1 VLETI
6 LTVIAIAGAAAAT
19 ILATRAGARRSLAR
33 AREEA
38 RRVVEEAGE
47 KARLRQQDAELLIE
61 ERKAAAESQFE
72 TQTRRKRLEL
82 QQAEER
88 LKEQERNL
96 ARRLHLLDQ
105 KQQEIDEREARVKG
119 LETAAAGRE
128 REAQALLQE
137 RRQRLERLA
146 GQSTSQARRELIRE
160 IETEARQE
168 AATLVRR
175 IEDEAREEAGARA
188 RRLLAEAIQ
197 LVPPGEILDNVVT
210 PVRLPSDDMKGRIIG
225 KEGRNIRA
233 IEMATGVDLVVD
245 DTPLVILLSSYDSF
259 RRAVARTAIERLIED
274 GRIHPG
280 RIEEVVAR
288 ARADM
293 EEGLEP
299 SGEAA
304 AFELGITGL
313 APRLTR
319 LLGRLRYR
327 VIQGYNLLDHSLSV
341 ARLAH
346 HMATLLG
353 IPPEP
358 LRRAGLLHEIGQVE
372 EGDGHPLLVAAD
384 LAAKF
389 GEEARVVGAIRG
401 LHGAGP
407 DSSVEAALLRVAET
421 LVVARPGE
429 QDQGLQEFVERLH
442 RLEALAASFTG
453 VSRVF
458 AMRSGREVRVIV
470 EAASVNDGDV
480 VSLSKEI
487 TSRIQTEVEYPGSI
501 KISVIRETR
510 AVDYAT

>member
-1 VLETI
+1 L
-6 LTVIAIAGAAAAT
+6 
-19 ILATRAGARRSLAR
+19 
-33 AREEA
+33 
-38 RRVVEEAGE
+38 
-47 KARLRQQDAELLIE
+47 
-61 ERKAAAESQFE
+61 
-72 TQTRRKRLEL
+72 
-82 QQAEER
+82 
-88 LKEQERNL
+88 
-96 ARRLHLLDQ
+96 
-105 KQQEIDEREARVKG
+105 
-119 LETAAAGRE
+119 
-128 REAQALLQE
+128 
-137 RRQRLERLA
+137 
-146 GQSTSQARRELIRE
+146 
-160 IETEARQE
+160 
-168 AATLVRR
+168 
-175 IEDEAREEAGARA
+175 
-188 RRLLAEAIQ
+188 
-197 LVPPGEILDNVVT
+197 
-210 PVRLPSDDMKGRIIG
+210 KGRIIG

-274 GRIHPG
+274 GRIHPA

-341 ARLAH
+341 ARLAN

-372 EGDGHPLLVAAD
+372 EGDGPPLLVAAD

-389 GEEARVVGAIRG
+389 GEDPRVVGAIRG

-407 DSSVEAALLRVAET
+407 DSSVEAALLRVAEK
-421 LVVARPGE
+421 LVIARPGE
-429 QDQGLQEFVERLH
+429 QDQGLQDFVERLH
-442 RLEALAASFTG
+442 QLESLAASFTG

-470 EAASVNDGDV
+470 EAASVNDSEV

>member
-1 VLETI
+1 M
-6 LTVIAIAGAAAAT
+6 
-19 ILATRAGARRSLAR
+19 
-33 AREEA
+33 
-38 RRVVEEAGE
+38 VEEAGE
-47 KARLRQQDAELLIE
+47 KARLRQQDADLLIE

-72 TQTRRKRLEL
+72 SQTRKKRHEL

-88 LKEQERNL
+88 LKEQDRNL
-96 ARRLHLLDQ
+96 GRRLHLLDQ
-105 KQQEIDEREARVKG
+105 KQQELDEREARVRD
-119 LETAAAGRE
+119 LESAAAERG

-146 GQSTSQARRELIRE
+146 GLSAAQARRELIRE
-160 IETEARQE
+160 IEADARQQ
-168 AATLVRR
+168 ASSLVRR
-175 IEDEAREEAGARA
+175 VEDEAREEAATRS
-188 RRLLAEAIQ
+188 RRLMAEAIQ
-197 LVPPGEILDNVVT
+197 RLPAGEVLDDVVT

-245 DTPLVILLSSYDSF
+245 DTPLLILLSSYDSF

-274 GRIHPG
+274 GRIHPA

-288 ARADM
+288 ARADL

-346 HMATLLG
+346 NMATLLG

-358 LRRAGLLHEIGQVE
+358 LKRAGLLHEIGQVE

-384 LAAKF
+384 LAARL
-389 GEEARVVGAIRG
+389 GEEARVVEAIRS

-407 DSSVEAALLRVAET
+407 DPSVEAAILRVAEQ
-421 LVVARPGE
+421 LVIARPGE
-429 QDQGLQEFVERLH
+429 QDQGLQSFVERLH
-442 RLEALAASFTG
+442 QLETVAASFNG
-453 VSRVF
+453 VSRAY
-458 AMRSGREVRVIV
+458 AMRSGRELRVIV
-470 EAASVNDGDV
+470 EAAAVNDSDV
-480 VSLSKEI
+480 VALSREI
-487 TSRIQTEVEYPGSI
+487 TSRIQSEVQYPGSI